1 MPSFWP
7 MILAGLA
14 IFAVFGLIT
23 LSTQMYNLDGI
34 KSKTVGDGQ
43 HGAAR
48 WATKAEIRSTYKHV
62 PFTPERWRKQAA
74 EGKQPTDEK
83 GKELPQ
89 GIVVGCEG
97 NTTALID
104 PGDVHVLMIGAAG
117 VGKTAFWLYPC
128 IEYACASGMSFLS
141 TDTKGDVMRNYGN
154 IAKGYGY
161 NVSVIDLRNPTRSN
175 GNNLLHLVNKYM
187 DLHKEYPD
195 VLVYKAKAEK
205 YAKIISKTIILSGM
219 DAASF
224 GQNAYFYDAAEGL
237 LTATI
242 LLVAEFCEP
251 QKRHIVSVFKIIQE
265 LLAPSGQ
272 KGKNQFQQLMALLPD
287 DHKAKWFAGA
297 ALNTAEQSMASV
309 MSTALSRLNSFLDS
323 ELEQLLCFDTEIDA
337 EKFCKEKS
345 AIFIIMPEENPNTF
359 FMISLIIQQ
368 LYREILAVADENGGQ
383 LKNRCVFYCDEFG
396 TLPKIESAE
405 MMFSAARSR
414 RLQIVPVVQS
424 FAQLDKNY
432 GKEGAEII
440 VDNTQIT
447 LFGGFAPNSS
457 SADTLSKALGSR
469 TVMSGSVSRGKNDPS
484 QSLQMIERPLMTPD
498 ELKSLPKGDFIVM
511 KTGVHPMRVHLKLF
525 FKWGIKFDKDNPYTV
540 PENGNR
546 VVKYAEKKEILDGIM
561 KKYHPEMLADA
572 GADGSGGGRMT
583 GQADTMEVFAGQEQK
598 PHATRPNRAG
608 SRGKGVKPLQTKP
621 PAIRTEANAAE
632 EFAAVDAEVKESAEA

>member
-1 MPSFWP
+1 M
-7 MILAGLA
+7 
-14 IFAVFGLIT
+14 
-23 LSTQMYNLDGI
+23 
-34 KSKTVGDGQ
+34 
-43 HGAAR
+43 
-48 WATKAEIRSTYKHV
+48 
-62 PFTPERWRKQAA
+62 
-74 EGKQPTDEK
+74 
-83 GKELPQ
+83 
-89 GIVVGCEG
+89 
-97 NTTALID
+97 
-104 PGDVHVLMIGAAG
+104 
-117 VGKTAFWLYPC
+117 
-128 IEYACASGMSFLS
+128 
-141 TDTKGDVMRNYGN
+141 
-154 IAKGYGY
+154 
-161 NVSVIDLRNPTRSN
+161 
-175 GNNLLHLVNKYM
+175 
-187 DLHKEYPD
+187 
-195 VLVYKAKAEK
+195 
-205 YAKIISKTIILSGM
+205 
-219 DAASF
+219 
-224 GQNAYFYDAAEGL
+224 
-237 LTATI
+237 
-242 LLVAEFCEP
+242 
-251 QKRHIVSVFKIIQE
+251 
-265 LLAPSGQ
+265 
-272 KGKNQFQQLMALLPD
+272 
-287 DHKAKWFAGA
+287 
-297 ALNTAEQSMASV
+297 
-309 MSTALSRLNSFLDS
+309 NSFLDS

-525 FKWGIKFDKDNPYTV
+525 FKWGIKFDPDNPYTV

-546 VVKYAEKKEILDGIM
+546 VVQYAEKKEVMDGIM
-561 KKYHPEMLADA
+561 KKYHPDKLAEA
-572 GADGSGGGRMT
+572 GIDGSGAGGMT
-583 GQADTMEVFAGQEQK
+583 SPSNTMDIVAKQEKQ
-598 PHATRPNRAG
+598 PHASRPNRAG
-608 SRGKGVKPLQTKP
+608 NRGKGGKPLQTKL
-621 PAIRTEANAAE
+621 PANRAE
-632 EFAAVDAEVKESAEA
+632 THTSEEMENVDVEVTESAET